1 MRCGGGI
8 DEVWGSEIGEVS
20 GGGVCEVWGG
30 AHRSDG
36 GEKFSKLISCFVR
49 QEMLMNCWRI
59 IGVISLN

>member
-30 AHRSDG
+30 G
-36 GEKFSKLISCFVR
+36 P
-49 QEMLMNCWRI
+49 
-59 IGVISLN
+59 IGQTEGKNFPN